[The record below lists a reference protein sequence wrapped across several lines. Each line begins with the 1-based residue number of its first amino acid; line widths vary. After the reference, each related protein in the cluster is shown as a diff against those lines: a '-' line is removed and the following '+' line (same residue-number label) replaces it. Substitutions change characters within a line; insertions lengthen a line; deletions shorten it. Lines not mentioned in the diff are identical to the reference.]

1 MPQRILVTG
10 ATGTV
15 GRQVIA
21 QLREAGAEVRALTR
35 GPADFPP
42 GVETAHGDLSV
53 PDSLHAAVEGVVA
66 VFLVWP
72 FVLTDGLE
80 AVLALV
86 AKHARRVVY
95 LSSAAVRD
103 HERQAEQLIER
114 SGLEYTIL
122 RPHAFAANTLRWAE
136 RIRAEG
142 VMREPYGQAAMS
154 LVHERDIAA
163 VAVQALTQDGHGG
176 AVYELTGPHSL
187 TQTEQARVIG
197 EVIGHPVR
205 WEDAS
210 PQDARRRMLARGW
223 PPEAVDSILR
233 TQATMTG
240 GPAPVTTTVE
250 EVTGAPARTYRTW
263 VAEHAHA
270 FHATMRAA
278 RIHAYGGPE
287 VIRYEQA
294 PLPTPGP
301 GEVLI
306 HVAAT
311 SFNPSETALRSGML
325 QAVLPV
331 TLPYALGWD
340 VAGTVAGVGP
350 GVSRWTP
357 GDRVIGRL
365 DAGGAAA
372 EYVAAPADV
381 LAAAP
386 ATISLADAAAIPV
399 AALTAWQALFEHAN
413 VTAGQ
418 RVLVN
423 GAGGGVGGFT
433 VQLAKHAGATV
444 IATASARSV
453 AAVGALGAD
462 QIVDYTAEPLPGGV
476 DAVINLAG
484 ISLDAAA
491 ELASLVRPGGAAVS
505 IATPMSSKAATH
517 FVTRN
522 DPAQL
527 AQIVALVDAGNLIVD
542 IAESHPLAELASIHH
557 RSETGQTR
565 GKIILLP

>member
-15 GRQVIA
+15 GRQVAA
-21 QLREAGAEVRALTR
+21 QLLEAGATVRALTR
-35 GPADFPP
+35 GPTDLPP
-42 GVETAHGDLSV
+42 GVETAHGDLSL
-53 PDSLHAAVEGVVA
+53 PASLRAAIDGVVA

-72 FVLTDGLE
+72 FDSTDRLE
-80 AVLALV
+80 AALALV
-86 AKHARRVVY
+86 AKLARRVVY

-114 SGLEYTIL
+114 SGLEWTIL

-136 RIRAEG
+136 QIRAEG
-142 VMREPYGQAAMS
+142 VVREPYGQAAMS

-163 VAVQALTQDGHGG
+163 VAAVALIQDGHAG
-176 AVYELTGPHSL
+176 AVYELTGPRSL
-187 TQTEQARVIG
+187 TQAEQARVIG

-210 PQDARRRMLARGW
+210 PQDARRQMLARGW
-223 PPEAVDSILR
+223 SREAVDGILR
-233 TQATMTG
+233 AQAAMTAG
-240 GPAPVTTTVE
+240 AAPVTTTVE
-250 EVTGAPARTYRTW
+250 EVTGAAARTFRSW

-270 FHATMRAA
+270 FRATMRVA

-287 VIRYEQA
+287 VIRYEQTQ
-294 PLPTPGP
+294 LPTPGP

-306 HVAAT
+306 HIAAT

-331 TLPYALGWD
+331 TLPYTLGWD
-340 VAGTVAGVGP
+340 VAGTVAAVGP

-386 ATISLADAAAIPV
+386 ATISLAAAAAIPI

-423 GAGGGVGGFT
+423 GAGGGVGGFA

-453 AAVGALGAD
+453 AAVRALGAD
-462 QIVDYTAEPLPGGV
+462 HIVDYTAEPLPGWV
-476 DAVINLAG
+476 DVVINLAD
-484 ISLDAAA
+484 ISTDAAA
-491 ELASLVRPGGAAVS
+491 ELASHLRPGGVAVS
-505 IATPMSSKAATH
+505 IATPLSSGAATH

-527 AQIVALVDAGNLIVD
+527 AQIVALVDAGGLTVD
-542 IAESHPLAELASIHH
+542 IAESHPLTNLASIHH
-557 RSETGQTR
+557 RSESGQTR
-565 GKIILLP
+565 GKIILVP

>member
-10 ATGTV
+10 AIGTV
-15 GRQVIA
+15 GRQVTA
-21 QLREAGAEVRALTR
+21 QLREAGVAVRALTR
-35 GPADFPP
+35 GPVDVPP

-53 PDSLHAAVEGVVA
+53 PDSLCAAVEGVVA

-72 FVLTDGLE
+72 FASTDGLE
-80 AVLALV
+80 AVLAVV
-86 AKHARRVVY
+86 ANHARRVVY

-103 HERQAEQLIER
+103 HERRAEQLVER
-114 SGLEYTIL
+114 SGLEWTIL
-122 RPHAFAANTLRWAE
+122 RPHAFASNTLRWAE
-136 RIRAEG
+136 QIRAGG
-142 VMREPYGQAAMS
+142 VVREPYGQAAMS

-163 VAVQALTQDGHGG
+163 VAVRALIRDGHAG
-176 AVYELTGPHSL
+176 AVYELTGPRSL
-187 TQTEQARVIG
+187 AQAEQVRVVG

-223 PPEAVDSILR
+223 PPEAVDGILR
-233 TQATMTG
+233 AQASMTAG
-240 GPAPVTTTVE
+240 TAPVTTTVE
-250 EVTGAPARTYRTW
+250 QVTGVAARTFRSW

-270 FHATMRAA
+270 FRATMRAA
-278 RIHAYGGPE
+278 RVHAYGGPE

-294 PLPTPGP
+294 PVPTPGP
-301 GEVLI
+301 GELLI

-311 SFNPSETALRSGML
+311 SFNPSETALRSGL
-325 QAVLPV
+325 LPV
-331 TLPYALGWD
+331 LLPATLPYTLGWD
-340 VAGTVAGVGP
+340 VAGTVAAVGP
-350 GVSRWTP
+350 GVGRWAP

-372 EYVAAPADV
+372 EYVVAPADV

-386 ATISLADAAAIPV
+386 ATVSLPGAAAIPV
-399 AALTAWQALFEHAN
+399 AALTAWQALFEHAK

-453 AAVGALGAD
+453 AAVRALGAD
-462 QIVDYTAEPLPGGV
+462 QIVDYTSEPLPGEV

-491 ELASLVRPGGAAVS
+491 ELASLVRPGGVAVS
-505 IATPMSSKAATH
+505 IATPLPSSAATH

-522 DPAQL
+522 DPLQL
-527 AQIVALVDAGNLIVD
+527 AQIVALVDAGELTVD
-542 IAESHPLAELASIHH
+542 IAELHPLADLASIHH
-557 RSETGQTR
+557 RSETGQIR
-565 GKIILLP
+565 GKIILIP

>member
-21 QLREAGAEVRALTR
+21 QLREAGAEARALTR
-35 GPADFPP
+35 GPADLPP

-53 PDSLHAAVEGVVA
+53 PDSLRAAVEHVVA

-72 FVLTDGLE
+72 FASTDGLE

-95 LSSAAVRD
+95 LSSAALRD
-103 HERQAEQLIER
+103 HERQAKQLIEQ
-114 SGLEYTIL
+114 SGLEWTIL

-136 RIRAEG
+136 QIRAEG
-142 VMREPYGQAAMS
+142 VVREPYGHAAMS

-163 VAVQALTQDGHGG
+163 VAVRALTRDGHAG
-176 AVYELTGPHSL
+176 AVYELTGPRSL
-187 TQTEQARVIG
+187 TQAEQARVIG

-205 WEDAS
+205 WEEAS
-210 PQDARRRMLARGW
+210 PQEARRQLLTRGW
-223 PPEAVDSILR
+223 PPAAVDGILR
-233 TQATMTG
+233 AQAAMTA

-250 EVTGAPARTYRTW
+250 EVTGVVARTFRSW
-263 VAEHAHA
+263 VAAHAHA
-270 FHATMRAA
+270 FRTTMRAA
-278 RIHAYGGPE
+278 RVHAHGAPE
-287 VIRYEQA
+287 VIHYEQV

-311 SFNPSETALRSGML
+311 SFNPSETALRSGIL

-331 TLPYALGWD
+331 TLPYTLGWD
-340 VAGTVAGVGP
+340 VAGTVAAVGP
-350 GVSRWTP
+350 GVSRWSP

-372 EYVAAPADV
+372 EYVAAPADA
-381 LAAAP
+381 LATAP
-386 ATISLADAAAIPV
+386 VTIPLAHAAAIPV

-433 VQLAKHAGATV
+433 VQLAKHVGATV

-453 AAVGALGAD
+453 AAVRALGAD
-462 QIVDYTAEPLPGGV
+462 QIVDYTAEPLPDEV
-476 DAVINLAG
+476 DVVINLAG
-484 ISLDAAA
+484 ISPDAAA
-491 ELASLVRPGGAAVS
+491 VLASLVRPGGTAVS
-505 IATPMSSKAATH
+505 IATPMPSSAATH

-522 DPAQL
+522 DPMQL
-527 AQIVALVDAGNLIVD
+527 AQVVALIDAGDLTVD

-557 RSETGQTR
+557 RSEIGQTR